1 MSTHVAYIQSFNVH
15 VLLSAHWKKI
25 PEFSGK
31 VWSGSLVLNVNY
43 CLCFFTRLEIKTQA
57 VKFSLIFL
65 TCKYAFVKGLSS
77 DMNKG
82 FSHNLEMSGVLIYN
96 KA

>member
-1 MSTHVAYIQSFNVH
+1 MYMYFYPHTEKKFQSS
-15 VLLSAHWKKI
+15 LAKY
-25 PEFSGK
+25 
-31 VWSGSLVLNVNY
+31 LVLNFNY

-65 TCKYAFVKGLSS
+65 TCKYVFVKGLSS

-82 FSHNLEMSGVLIYN
+82 FSHNLEMSGVLMITS
-96 KA
+96 